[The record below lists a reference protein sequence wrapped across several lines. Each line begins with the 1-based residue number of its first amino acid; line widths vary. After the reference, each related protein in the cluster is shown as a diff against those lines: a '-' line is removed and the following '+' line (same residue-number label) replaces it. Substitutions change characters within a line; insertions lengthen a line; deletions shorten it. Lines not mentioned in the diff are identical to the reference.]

1 MVSGAKVSKCYSFLC
16 SKGCWSFVHPADLLS
31 WILAFR
37 IDEEEFGG
45 HQSLAGEGT
54 APSMALF
61 LVGSRRH
68 LVNVVFFFVFVLPL
82 RKGPFQHKLYC
93 SKAAPPRKS

>member
-1 MVSGAKVSKCYSFLC
+1 MVSGAKVSKCYSFF

-31 WILAFR
+31 WILACR

-68 LVNVVFFFVFVLPL
+68 LVNVVLFLCLATQEGTFP
-82 RKGPFQHKLYC
+82 
-93 SKAAPPRKS
+93 A